1 MLYCPHGSVR
11 CPYESM
17 GEIRLL
23 EMPVE
28 IHLSI
33 HCLSGQSVSEK
44 PSLWLCLE
52 ICISVISVFVR
63 WNFFLHQGAE
73 SWPSWC
79 SDGAAAAALWTPTV
93 ALHAGSEQGASRQCT
108 CLLAT
113 VCVLTVRQGLGR
125 ENLVQSTSAHK
136 GMLGLRQSHTSYF
149 WLLLSSFTEQ
159 ISNLATIPFCRKVLV
174 PFPGCPT
181 SGQIGSVV

>member
-63 WNFFLHQGAE
+63 WNFFLHQGVE

-108 CLLAT
+108 CLCANCPSGARARKPGT
-113 VCVLTVRQGLGR
+113 EHISAQGDAWPSP
-125 ENLVQSTSAHK
+125 VPHQ
-136 GMLGLRQSHTSYF
+136 
-149 WLLLSSFTEQ
+149 LLLTTTLLLYWA
-159 ISNLATIPFCRKVLV
+159 NK
-174 PFPGCPT
+174 
-181 SGQIGSVV
+181 